1 MIIKIKNL
9 KIRCIIGIND
19 WEKNHLQDLIINV
32 HMEVDGHQ
40 VAKTDNIA
48 DTVNYKDIKHRIM
61 DFVEHQKFNL
71 VETLA
76 HRLIKLLMEDKRIKR
91 VIVEIDKP
99 QALRFADSVSITVSS
114 E

>member
-48 DTVNYKDIKHRIM
+48 DYG
-61 DFVEHQKFNL
+61 
-71 VETLA
+71 
-76 HRLIKLLMEDKRIKR
+76 
-91 VIVEIDKP
+91 
-99 QALRFADSVSITVSS
+99 
-114 E
+114 